1 MKIVESGEMQVV
13 DEQITAEYVKALA
26 KTGRMTQS
34 NTNKV
39 VDFLKRFETGSS
51 SKQTGGTFSRH
62 YSRGGGSRYQQSG
75 AGSLG
80 ASQESPLIVQFAEK
94 IFQGEDEK
102 GHCPTYF
109 HACQSAA

>member
-1 MKIVESGEMQVV
+1 
-13 DEQITAEYVKALA
+13 
-26 KTGRMTQS
+26 MTQS

-80 ASQESPLIVQFAEK
+80 ASQESPLIVQFAERSFK
-94 IFQGEDEK
+94 EK
-102 GHCPTYF
+102 MKGTAEHTFDWRSDIYCLQYNT
-109 HACQSAA
+109 